1 MALKW
6 SFVRAFSL
14 GDTTEQ
20 EMIDKDLFEQ
30 WLGQLAG
37 VSNNSSVCFFA
48 EAAILQVCDRL
59 MMELEKP
66 PEEMSLAV
74 LSDQLAIAK
83 KNFANLDT
91 STF

>member
-1 MALKW
+1 MAW
-6 SFVRAFSL
+6 TAC
-14 GDTTEQ
+14 
-20 EMIDKDLFEQ
+20 
-30 WLGQLAG
+30 WG
-37 VSNNSSVCFFA
+37 VH
-48 EAAILQVCDRL
+48 RL